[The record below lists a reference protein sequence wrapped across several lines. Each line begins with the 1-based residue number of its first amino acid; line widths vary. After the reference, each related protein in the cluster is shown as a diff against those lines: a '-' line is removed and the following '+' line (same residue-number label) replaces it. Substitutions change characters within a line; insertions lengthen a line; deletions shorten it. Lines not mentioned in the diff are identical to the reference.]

1 MKFLKQTLSSVYL
14 VSLSYIV
21 FFRDGRDQI
30 RNHPLILIPLRKK
43 IYEFLSLDWHDG
55 EFVWKFYANLIGNI
69 ILFVPFPVIIVWMI
83 PRVSDKRVL
92 VSCVIASILIET
104 TQYLFQRG
112 VADIDDVLL
121 NFLGSLTGLVL
132 LKLFRRT
139 KYSMPGYNMQE

>member
-30 RNHPLILIPLRKK
+30 RNHPLVLIPLRKK
-43 IYEFLSLDWHDG
+43 MNEFLSLDWHDG

-69 ILFVPFPVIIVWMI
+69 ILFVPFPVIILWMI

>member
-1 MKFLKQTLSSVYL
+1 MKFLKQTLSSIYL

>member
-1 MKFLKQTLSSVYL
+1 
-14 VSLSYIV
+14 
-21 FFRDGRDQI
+21 
-30 RNHPLILIPLRKK
+30 
-43 IYEFLSLDWHDG
+43 
-55 EFVWKFYANLIGNI
+55 
-69 ILFVPFPVIIVWMI
+69 MI

>member
-30 RNHPLILIPLRKK
+30 RNHPLVLIPLRKK

-83 PRVSDKRVL
+83 PRVSDKWVL

>member
-30 RNHPLILIPLRKK
+30 RNHPLVLIPLRKK

-69 ILFVPFPVIIVWMI
+69 ILFVPFPVIILWMI

-132 LKLFRRT
+132 LKLFRST

>member
-30 RNHPLILIPLRKK
+30 RNHPLVLIPLRKK

-69 ILFVPFPVIIVWMI
+69 ILFVPFPVIILWMI